1 MASNRGD
8 VDMYELLRPL
18 ARILLRRGITAHQFS
33 RWAGAAFVQAAADLL
48 AEQGNPASYSRI
60 STLTGLHRH
69 TVRDLQAG
77 VLRGESG
84 PAGEKEYQ
92 RNRLARVLT
101 GWFEDPV
108 FTDRDGNPRR
118 LPFDGP
124 SPSFVEL
131 VRAYSGDIYPRIILD
146 ELTRVGAA
154 SVEQDGTV
162 RAVSRRYTVGGADE
176 SAVHHAAIVA
186 ADVIGT
192 LEHNMTAAPADR
204 RFEDAS
210 ISVDLDPRYIPL
222 MRRML
227 ETRGAAFLDDIE
239 GWLGEKERKQTAGLA
254 GQPAMRASVRVVMV
268 VEPAGSGSGEEPAK
282 PKDLDRSGE

>member
-1 MASNRGD
+1 MTRYDSE
-8 VDMYELLRPL
+8 MLQLLRPL
-18 ARILLRRGITAHQFS
+18 ARMLLRQGITAHQFS

-48 AEQGNPASYSRI
+48 AEQGNQASYSRI

-69 TVRDLQAG
+69 TVRDLQAS
-77 VLRGESG
+77 VLQGESG
-84 PAGEKEYQ
+84 PAAEKEYQ

-101 GWFEDPV
+101 GWFEDPA

-124 SPSFVEL
+124 LPSFVEL
-131 VRAYSGDIYPRIILD
+131 VRAYSGDIYPKIILD

-154 SVEQDGTV
+154 TVEHDGRV
-162 RAVSRRYTVGGADE
+162 KAVSRRYTVGGVDPL
-176 SAVHHAAIVA
+176 AVQHATVVA

-192 LEHNMTAAPADR
+192 LEHNMTASSSER

-210 ISVDLDPRYIPL
+210 MSVEVDPRYIPL

-239 GWLGEKERKQTAGLA
+239 GWLSEKERKQPDGPDA
-254 GQPAMRASVRVVMV
+254 QPAMRASVRVVMV
-268 VEPAGSGSGEEPAK
+268 VEPAVANSGSETEDPQGPH
-282 PKDLDRSGE
+282 RSGE